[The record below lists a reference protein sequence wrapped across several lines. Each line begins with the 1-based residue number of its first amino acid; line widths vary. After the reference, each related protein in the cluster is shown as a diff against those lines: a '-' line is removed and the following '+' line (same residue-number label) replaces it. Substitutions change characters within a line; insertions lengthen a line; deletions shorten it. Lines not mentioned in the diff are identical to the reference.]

1 MIGAI
6 TESRRV
12 ISKTTEQVSEVIRSK
27 QETGLAR
34 WLLSAPALV
43 AILLLVVIPG
53 LWLAYYS
60 FLGFEDGSVVSTFTL
75 EHYSRVLLTDL
86 YQGVFFRTVR
96 IALVTTVATFLI
108 GYPLAY
114 AAVRSSGWKGRVIIV
129 TTLAPMTIDMVI
141 RAFGW
146 FILLTDSGLVM
157 NTLTTIPSV
166 TTDTVPDLYG
176 SELGIIIGMT
186 HIMLPL
192 MVFPLI
198 SALNTVPYSLE
209 EAARNLGANRLE
221 IFWKILLPLTLPGVA
236 AGILIVFT
244 VTLAAFVTP
253 SILGGGTDVLA
264 IVIQREFLTTANW
277 PFGSAVAMLLVV
289 TAFLV
294 IIGYQRVLERL
305 STTEE
310 I

>member
-1 MIGAI
+1 M
-6 TESRRV
+6 
-12 ISKTTEQVSEVIRSK
+12 
-27 QETGLAR
+27 
-34 WLLSAPALV
+34 
-43 AILLLVVIPG
+43 
-53 LWLAYYS
+53 
-60 FLGFEDGSVVSTFTL
+60 
-75 EHYSRVLLTDL
+75 
-86 YQGVFFRTVR
+86 
-96 IALVTTVATFLI
+96 
-108 GYPLAY
+108 
-114 AAVRSSGWKGRVIIV
+114 IV

-157 NTLTTIPSV
+157 NTLTAIPSV

-176 SELGIIIGMT
+176 SELGIMIGMT

>member
-6 TESRRV
+6 TNSRRF
-12 ISKTTEQVSEVIRSK
+12 ISKTTDQVSELIRSK
-27 QETGLAR
+27 QETKLAK
-34 WLLSAPALV
+34 WLLSMPALV
-43 AILLLVVIPG
+43 SILLLVVIPG
-53 LWLAYYS
+53 LWLVYYS
-60 FLGFEDGSVVSTFTL
+60 FRGFEDGSVVSVFTL
-75 EHYSRVLLTDL
+75 EHYNRVLLTDL
-86 YQGVFFRTVR
+86 YQEVFIRTVK

-157 NTLTTIPSV
+157 NTLTTIPSL
-166 TTDTVPDLYG
+166 TTDTIPDMYG
-176 SELGIIIGMT
+176 SELGIMIGMT

-209 EAARNLGANRLE
+209 EAARNLGANRFD
-221 IFWKILLPLTLPGVA
+221 IFWKILFPLTLPGVA

-289 TAFLV
+289 TAFIV

-305 STTEE
+305 STAGG